1 MSDELQISI
10 HFLELILQNDEN
22 CTAVGLSELF
32 EIKNG
37 NKKIILKHLK
47 AITNIMSRA
56 INELE
61 GENND

>member
-1 MSDELQISI
+1 MSYKYQYI
-10 HFLELILQNDEN
+10 FLELILQNGEN
-22 CTAVGLSELF
+22 YTADGLLELF

-61 GENND
+61 GLNVG

>member
-1 MSDELQISI
+1 MSDELQTSI
-10 HFLELILQNDEN
+10 HFLKLILQNGEN
-22 CTAVGLSELF
+22 CTAQGLAELF
-32 EIKNG
+32 EINGG

-61 GENND
+61 GDDE

>member
-10 HFLELILQNDEN
+10 HFLELILQNGGN
-22 CTAVGLSELF
+22 HTAEGLSELF

-47 AITNIMSRA
+47 AITNIMIRA

-61 GENND
+61 DGNND

>member
-1 MSDELQISI
+1 MSDDLQLSI
-10 HFLELILQNDEN
+10 HFLECILQNGEN
-22 CTAVGLSELF
+22 CTAQGLSELF

-61 GENND
+61 GDE